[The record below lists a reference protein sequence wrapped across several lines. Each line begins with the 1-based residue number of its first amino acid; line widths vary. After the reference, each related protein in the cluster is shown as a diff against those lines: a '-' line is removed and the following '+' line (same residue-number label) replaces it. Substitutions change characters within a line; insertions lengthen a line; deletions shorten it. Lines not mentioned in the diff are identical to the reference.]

1 MKRMEKAR
9 KKAANIIENE
19 DLGSREKVSEIKKL
33 YKKAAAGPGGK
44 KPEIKYMVAK
54 KATATARAK
63 RPAGHK
69 GPYKQVDPR
78 MKKDTNMKRGNA
90 TSKRNQKRRLKG
102 KKTRK

>member
-1 MKRMEKAR
+1 MSPSLT
-9 KKAANIIENE
+9 IEAKNNYLV
-19 DLGSREKVSEIKKL
+19 DIYIEITCS
-33 YKKAAAGPGGK
+33 GPGGK
-44 KPEIKYMVAK
+44 KPEIKYVVAK

-63 RPAGHK
+63 RPAGHM